1 MENCINLHKSRIKLI
16 DTKINFNCVIL
27 FIILAFNLDF
37 FYLVDST
44 VINLNDINLILIF
57 TWVLFSLI
65 ENRFKMDKKILK
77 ITIALFCLYGILVLT
92 SSFQS
97 HKLYGQPYSYG
108 IRAQRNL
115 IIFPLLFLPIANA
128 YKSGKIELSQLKKVL
143 FLVCTIEMI
152 VGYLQFVLQNQVV
165 FVHLYVS
172 ERYDAQRFGFGTTLL
187 GLVMQASLSDA
198 IKGKNKLKNYIFVIA
213 AILFPVLVIRWRMV
227 ILQFLLSALV
237 SFFIF
242 QKLSTKKL
250 LLGLIVIGVFMLFL
264 GSTVGQDMIGL
275 LKGTNTNDTDSI
287 RRLGREFYFETLQ
300 KYPLFGGGFINTL
313 WLPAYVG
320 AKFDQGIFVVDNG
333 AFGFSFVYGGVG
345 LFLIFIMYIFLI
357 KYSNKIYRKTRNQ
370 TYICYLVFTLCGFVT
385 VTPLGMSS
393 SIVLPILIL
402 LLYMEN
408 ESIKK
413 RLI

>member
-1 MENCINLHKSRIKLI
+1 MENCINLHKSRVKLI

-44 VINLNDINLILIF
+44 VINLNDINLIIIL
-57 TWVLFSLI
+57 TWTLFSLI
-65 ENRFKMDKKILK
+65 ENRFKIDKKILK

-92 SSFQS
+92 SSYQS

-128 YKSGKIELSQLKKVL
+128 YKSGKFELNHLKKVL

-250 LLGLIVIGVFMLFL
+250 LLGFIVIGGFMLFL
-264 GSTVGQDMIGL
+264 SSTVGQDMIGL

-333 AFGFSFVYGGVG
+333 AFGFSFVYGGLG
-345 LFLIFIMYIFLI
+345 LFLIFIMYIYLI
-357 KYSNKIYRKTRNQ
+357 KYSNKIYGKTRNQ

-408 ESIKK
+408 KSIKK

>member
-1 MENCINLHKSRIKLI
+1 MENCINLHKSRIRLI

-27 FIILAFNLDF
+27 FLILAFNLDF
-37 FYLVDST
+37 FYLVDSK
-44 VINLNDINLILIF
+44 VINLNDINLIIIL
-57 TWVLFSLI
+57 TWTLFSLI
-65 ENRFKMDKKILK
+65 ENRFKIDKKILK
-77 ITIALFCLYGILVLT
+77 ISIALFCLYGILVLT
-92 SSFQS
+92 SSYQS

-108 IRAQRNL
+108 IRAQRNF

-128 YKSGKIELSQLKKVL
+128 YKAGKIELSQLKKVL

-264 GSTVGQDMIGL
+264 SSTVGQDMIGL

-287 RRLGREFYFETLQ
+287 RRLGREFYFETLR

-320 AKFDQGIFVVDNG
+320 AKFDQGILVVDNG
-333 AFGFSFVYGGVG
+333 AFGFSFVYGGLG
-345 LFLIFIMYIFLI
+345 LFLIFIMYIYLI
-357 KYSNKIYRKTRNQ
+357 KYSNKIYGKTRNQ